1 MVREVYLLIAL
12 VVVAGAFLIRRF
24 RIGFHQVRKYW
35 GKMLV
40 TCPETHETAA
50 VDVGKG
56 EAAMS
61 AMLGHP
67 HVELSSCT
75 RWPEKEDCGQE
86 CLSQIEQDSESH
98 RWWTVASRWFV
109 GKKCVYCG
117 QVIGVPHHFDHQ
129 GALRTADRTTTEWN
143 QVPPEKLPEVL
154 SHSDP
159 VCWNCHVVETF
170 RRLRPQLVVERPRGG

>member
-1 MVREVYLLIAL
+1 MAREVYLLIAL
-12 VVVAGAFLIRRF
+12 LVIAGAFLIRRF
-24 RIGFHQVRKYW
+24 RIGIQQLRSYW

-50 VDVGKG
+50 VEVGKA

-61 AMLGHP
+61 AMLGRRHL
-67 HVELSSCT
+67 ELSSCT

-86 CLSQIEQDSESH
+86 CLSQIEQDSESR
-98 RWWTVASRWFV
+98 RWWTVASRWFA

-129 GALRTADRTTTEWN
+129 GALRAPDRTTTEWN
-143 QVPPEKLPEVL
+143 QVPPEQLPEVL
-154 SHSDP
+154 SQSDP
-159 VCWNCHVVETF
+159 VCWSCHVAETF
-170 RRLRPQLVVERPRGG
+170 RRMHPQLVVERPRQH